1 MRDGFLAPV
10 FLALSLSLVA
20 VYPNMRTA
28 LRTYHPVPSLQTEEH
43 SQKEMSDA
51 PRIKGVLKGAVL
63 DWENN
68 NLPTTLKEVARRRV
82 RAVSFPR
89 KREL

>member
-1 MRDGFLAPV
+1 
-10 FLALSLSLVA
+10 
-20 VYPNMRTA
+20 MRTA

-68 NLPTTLKEVARRRV
+68 NLPTTLREVARRRV
-82 RAVSFPR
+82 SLPFARHGR
-89 KREL
+89 